1 MRLLLCLL
9 SLTFLM
15 GVNMASRV
23 FAQDAGQRDDKRIA
37 ARSANDEGERL
48 RKLGTKESLRKA
60 IDKYEEALSLW
71 RSVGDQAGEA
81 GTLTSAAQVFNSL
94 GEKQKALGY
103 FRRAIALWKEVGD
116 GKGQAIALSGIGAV
130 YFGLGDHR
138 QALDHLTQSL
148 LLFRSLK
155 DDGGAAKRLN

>member
-9 SLTFLM
+9 TLTFLTS
-15 GVNMASRV
+15 VNIAGRV
-23 FAQDAGQRDDKRIA
+23 SAQDAAQKDDKRTA

-48 RKLGTKESLRKA
+48 RKLGTEESLRKA

-71 RSVGDQAGEA
+71 RSVGDQSGEA

-94 GEKQKALGY
+94 GEKQKALSY
-103 FRRAIALWKEVGD
+103 FRKATALWKEVGD

-130 YFGLGDHR
+130 YYGLGDHR
-138 QALDHLTQSL
+138 QALDYL
-148 LLFRSLK
+148 
-155 DDGGAAKRLN
+155 